1 METAGKLTQDGN
13 FSWMMVDSNHAS
25 VLMLVE
31 WCSVFGNGS
40 NHDSVLMLVEW
51 CSIFGNGSNHASV
64 LMLC

>member
-31 WCSVFGNGS
+31 WCSF
-40 NHDSVLMLVEW
+40 
-51 CSIFGNGSNHASV
+51 FGNGSNHASV
-64 LMLC
+64 SVLVE